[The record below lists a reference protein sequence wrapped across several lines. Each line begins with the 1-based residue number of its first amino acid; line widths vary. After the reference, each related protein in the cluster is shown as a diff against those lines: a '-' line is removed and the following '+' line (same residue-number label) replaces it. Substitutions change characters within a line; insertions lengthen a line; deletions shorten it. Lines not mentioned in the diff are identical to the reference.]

1 MPHLNRRRGD
11 TRRRVQKD
19 YEGRGQVAYMGNWHR
34 IANRKLRNAV
44 SQVLQELR
52 ATGYACDSVAEVDF
66 PLAREADDIW
76 NYD

>member
-1 MPHLNRRRGD
+1 MPHLNHRRSD

-19 YEGRGQVAYMGNWHR
+19 YDGRGQVAHMGNWHR
-34 IANRKLRNAV
+34 TANRKLRNAV

-52 ATGYACDSVAEVDF
+52 ATGYAYDSVAGVDF